1 MKKDKIKCLFGTNE
15 SVRVVIKKGF
25 MDELLID
32 CRPVLIG
39 FYETKNGWTS
49 VDINT
54 GMAILVKRETAEQS
68 REETKTFLLDRGY
81 RRLKACRKKAKQVYQ
96 KVYESE
102 EWLNG
107 KGNSKDSKSVNG

>member
-15 SVRVVIKKGF
+15 SARVVIKKGF
-25 MDELLID
+25 VDELLID

-54 GMAILVKRETAEQS
+54 GLSLLKHSKTSEQCF
-68 REETKTFLLDRGY
+68 EETKEMLHNRGY
-81 RRLKACRKKAKQVYQ
+81 RRIKQCRKKAKQVYQ

-102 EWLNG
+102 EWL
-107 KGNSKDSKSVNG
+107 K

>member
-1 MKKDKIKCLFGTNE
+1 VKKDKIKCLFGTNE
-15 SVRVVIKKGF
+15 SARVVIKKGF
-25 MDELLID
+25 VDELLID

-54 GMAILVKRETAEQS
+54 GLSLLKHSKTSEQCF
-68 REETKTFLLDRGY
+68 EETKEMLHNRGY
-81 RRLKACRKKAKQVYQ
+81 RRIKQCRKKAKQVYQ

-102 EWLNG
+102 DWL
-107 KGNSKDSKSVNG
+107 K

>member
-15 SVRVVIKKGF
+15 SARVVIKKGF
-25 MDELLID
+25 VDELLID

-39 FYETKNGWTS
+39 FYETKKGWTS

-54 GMAILVKRETAEQS
+54 GLALWKNCSSAES
-68 REETKTFLLDRGY
+68 CREETKNKLMHKGY
-81 RRLKACRKKAKQVYQ
+81 RHFKSCRKKAKKVYQ

-102 EWLNG
+102 EWL
-107 KGNSKDSKSVNG
+107 K